1 MKYNQDDNK
10 QINNIKK
17 VIKPLDDS
25 IKAPDSISPDS
36 IKHLISHQNEQ
47 KQNKSAKKHTVYYA
61 KWQRI
66 VAACLFVFL
75 FVGVALIV
83 VHYSNDGMNFLK
95 PYIQPDNIYS
105 TPSSDQDEITEIQ
118 TLPTAKSYQEIYK
131 LLNNAA
137 GNYNYISGGF
147 TDTTAMQ
154 ELSAETGGV
163 SRAESSKSLNNA
175 NDVSY
180 SDTNIQVAGVDE
192 ADIVK
197 TDGKYIYTLNA
208 DGIHILETTND
219 GQSKLIKT
227 IDTKK
232 EDNYQAT
239 EMYLKDN
246 LLVAIYNSMSP
257 VACYFRNTVEPTENS
272 SETSY
277 NSTAVS
283 SKADSTVNSAALSSS
298 SEQDSAV
305 SQDTNQ
311 SQTDS
316 DDIQTDNPS
325 EDKPVSKVIDSHFYW
340 DCGVEVVI
348 YDITDKA
355 NPKVMRTFN
364 QDGSLVSSRMVGDNL
379 YLISNRYI
387 YKEDLESKDY
397 QLIVPNVQD
406 SNNNDGQPSAL
417 DADCISI
424 MPDFEQTSYLIT
436 TGLNITNNDPADC
449 SAVLGTG
456 STVYATTDTL
466 YVAAPEWEYT
476 ETMKNGNLISES
488 KCTTK
493 ILRYALNDGKI
504 IATGSGEVPGNILNQ
519 YSMDEYNG
527 NFRIATTVDSWDE
540 DGNNNSVNNLYIL
553 DSNLNI
559 LGKVENLAQGESI
572 KSVRFMG
579 AKVYIVTFETVDPLF
594 VIDASNPSSPKVLGQ
609 LKIPGFSEY
618 LHPYSENLI
627 IGFGYD
633 TTTHTNTW
641 EDHTGQQYSEDA
653 IVTAGLKLSLFDVSD
668 PVNPKE
674 IDTLVLGEYG
684 SYSEATYNPKA
695 FLFSKEK
702 GIIGFPA
709 TLAKELKH
717 KDGYYYSE
725 TEFTGYCL
733 VNVDENG
740 FSLKGKV
747 SNNKSNP
754 DSDYTQQILRGL
766 YINDILYTVS
776 YDNILSFDLN
786 TLDKIDQTDLP
797 NDNLNLKGYVIN

>member
-10 QINNIKK
+10 QIENIKK
-17 VIKPLDDS
+17 AIKPLDDS
-25 IKAPDSISPDS
+25 IKTPDSISPDA
-36 IKHLISHQNEQ
+36 IKNLISQQNEQ
-47 KQNKSAKKHTVYYA
+47 NKSTKKRPVYYA

-75 FVGVALIV
+75 FVGIGLII
-83 VHYSNDGMNFLK
+83 VHYNDNGINFLK
-95 PYIQPDNIYS
+95 PYTQPENIYS
-105 TPSSDQDEITEIQ
+105 TPSAEQDEITEVQ

-131 LLNNAA
+131 VLNNAA
-137 GNYNYISGGF
+137 ENSNFTSGVV
-147 TDTTAMQ
+147 TDATATAQ
-154 ELSAETGGV
+154 GISAETGTISG
-163 SRAESSKSLNNA
+163 AINDSSKLLSGA
-175 NDVSY
+175 NDMSY

-197 TDGKYIYTLNA
+197 TDGKYIYTLNS
-208 DGIHILETTND
+208 DGIHIVETTND
-219 GQSKLIKT
+219 GQTKLIKT
-227 IDTKK
+227 IETKQ
-232 EDNYQAT
+232 EDNYQAN

-257 VACYFRNTVEPTENS
+257 VACYYRNTVES
-272 SETSY
+272 AETSSQTSE

-283 SKADSTVNSAALSSS
+283 SSSSAPPSSQSDSTI
-298 SEQDSAV
+298 
-305 SQDTNQ
+305 SQDTDQ

-316 DDIQTDNPS
+316 TDSQTDNPS
-325 EDKPVSKVIDSHFYW
+325 EDKPINKFIDSHFYW
-340 DCGVEVVI
+340 DGGVEVVI

-355 NPKVMRTFN
+355 NPKAIRTFN

-406 SNNNDGQPSAL
+406 SNNNNGQPSAL

-424 MPDFEQTSYLIT
+424 IPDFEQTSYLIT
-436 TGLNITNNDPADC
+436 TGLNITNNNPADC
-449 SAVLGTG
+449 SAVLGAG

-476 ETMKNGNLISES
+476 ETMVDDNLISES
-488 KCTTK
+488 TCTTK
-493 ILRYALNDGKI
+493 ILRYALNDGKV

-559 LGKVENLAQGESI
+559 TGKVENLALGESI

-594 VIDASNPSSPKVLGQ
+594 VIDASNPASPKVLGQ

-641 EDHTGQQYSEDA
+641 EDHTGQEYTEDS

-709 TLAKELKH
+709 TLAKEFKH

-725 TEFTGYCL
+725 TEFIGYCI

-740 FSLKGKV
+740 FILRGKI
-747 SNNKSNP
+747 SNYNSAQ
-754 DSDYTQQILRGL
+754 DLDYAQQILRGL
-766 YINDILYTVS
+766 YIDDILYTVS

-786 TLDKIDQTDLP
+786 TLDKISQTDLP
-797 NDNLNLKGYVIN
+797 HDQLNITGYVIN